1 MVYSNTL
8 ICGNHMQSGSIFA
21 VLTECESWGFYENHK
36 TIKFDGIYDD
46 GSYEEYEYEIF
57 NAFKTEIGNGFDYYR
72 YANID
77 NADKFNEYLTNI
89 EEYRL
94 IFTDNKYFDSSE
106 LLTLSTC
113 SYHVNGGKGRIIV
126 VSYKT
131 ELE

>member
-1 MVYSNTL
+1 
-8 ICGNHMQSGSIFA
+8 MQNGSIFA
-21 VLTECESWGFYENHK
+21 VLTECESWDFYENHK
-36 TIKFDGIYDD
+36 TIEFDGIYDD

-57 NAFKTEIGNGFDYYR
+57 SAFKTEIGNGFDYYR